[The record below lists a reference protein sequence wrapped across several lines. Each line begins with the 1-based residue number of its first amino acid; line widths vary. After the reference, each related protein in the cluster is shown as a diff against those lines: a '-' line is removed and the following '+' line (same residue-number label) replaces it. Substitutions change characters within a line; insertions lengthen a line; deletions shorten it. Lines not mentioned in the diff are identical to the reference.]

1 MRTIIAALALT
12 LTATTAIAQQRPKVP
27 TGIDVPGPTCYR
39 YDRNL
44 VVTPSHCESLAAVD
58 DAINNRRNQRPG
70 FGSVAG
76 GSGGPGGGDGGGG
89 SSGNK

>member
-1 MRTIIAALALT
+1 MRTIIAIALT
-12 LTATTAIAQQRPKVP
+12 LTATSTLAQQRPIKVP

-44 VVTPSHCESLAAVD
+44 VVVPSHCESLAAVD

-70 FGSVAG
+70 LGSVAG
-76 GSGGPGGGDGGGG
+76 GSGGSDAGGGA
-89 SSGNK
+89 SGNE